1 MPSADLLKTGAGEY
15 KSRDRDL
22 ARSEEDV
29 LSYALFPAV
38 ARDFFERRL
47 AKERGIPDDELLA
60 VIAAAVRAYAKQ
72 DPHPLIRNTVD
83 TPEHRVHFN
92 VINPTIRSCK

>member
-1 MPSADLLKTGAGEY
+1 MPSSLPWPETSLNGAWQ
-15 KSRDRDL
+15 K
-22 ARSEEDV
+22 
-29 LSYALFPAV
+29 
-38 ARDFFERRL
+38 
-47 AKERGIPDDELLA
+47 RGIPDDELLA

-92 VINPTIRSCK
+92 VINPIYAVSK